1 MLESWHDESA
11 AESAPRISRR
21 VVLAGSGGAMM
32 VAAAGLRAQ
41 EGATEGN
48 ADELFGAAAAPGA
61 TVVLQDR
68 RLVLPEDLRDRLATS
83 GARLLTLDADPVR
96 MWRGEHA
103 ALLTNPQTRLLG
115 VTPWIEFVMI
125 QGLAAESRRRARY
138 QRFDAGN
145 DAMVWLIA

>member
-1 MLESWHDESA
+1 MLESWHDETA
-11 AESAPRISRR
+11 PDAAPRLSRR

-32 VAAAGLRAQ
+32 VAAAGLRA
-41 EGATEGN
+41 EA
-48 ADELFGAAAAPGA
+48 GAAVGNPEDLFAAGA
-61 TVVLQDR
+61 GQTVVLQDR
-68 RLVLPEDLRDRLATS
+68 RLVLPEDLRERLTTNGS
-83 GARLLTLDADPVR
+83 RFITLDPDPVR

>member
-1 MLESWHDESA
+1 MLESWHDTTADEPASLL
-11 AESAPRISRR
+11 SRR
-21 VVLAGSGGAMM
+21 VVLAGSGGAMLA
-32 VAAAGLRAQ
+32 AAAGLQAE
-41 EGATEGN
+41 EGRTLGSEE
-48 ADELFGAAAAPGA
+48 DLFAAGARH
-61 TVVLQDR
+61 TLVLQDR
-68 RLVLPEDLRDRLATS
+68 RLILPEDLRSRLTAD
-83 GARLLTLDADPVR
+83 GARFLTLDADPVR

>member
-1 MLESWHDESA
+1 MLESWHDETA
-11 AESAPRISRR
+11 PDAAPRLSRR

-32 VAAAGLRAQ
+32 VAAAGLRAE
-41 EGATEGN
+41 EGAAVGN
-48 ADELFGAAAAPGA
+48 PEDLFAAGAGQ

-68 RLVLPEDLRDRLATS
+68 RLVLPEDLRERLTTNGS
-83 GARLLTLDADPVR
+83 RFLTLDPDPVR